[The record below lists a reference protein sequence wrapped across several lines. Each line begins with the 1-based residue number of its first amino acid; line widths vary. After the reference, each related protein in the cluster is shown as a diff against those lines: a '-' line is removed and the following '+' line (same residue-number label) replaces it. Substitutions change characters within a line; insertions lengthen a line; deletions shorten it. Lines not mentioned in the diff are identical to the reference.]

1 MAQPKDQPGFRPP
14 TAPPSQ
20 PPPTKKKKTFI
31 EIMKDRPKY
40 VQFANATRV
49 SLGSAFDSWRELKKL
64 KGFKTDS
71 QVAEFLLDW

>member
-1 MAQPKDQPGFRPP
+1 
-14 TAPPSQ
+14 
-20 PPPTKKKKTFI
+20 
-31 EIMKDRPKY
+31 MKDRQKY